1 MKKNSI
7 LFVIIVLLIS
17 LAGESCKQKGN
28 SLRKAGIDNPFDS
41 ALVAP
46 FFSQYSE
53 LKKYE
58 KDLTAIYRNYKYS
71 PIWFDEK
78 GLAENGQSL
87 YSLVKGLDDEGI
99 SIPFPY
105 QKNIGDIFS
114 TEPGK
119 TFSTTDVE
127 LMLTSLYLFY
137 ADKVYKGIDNTTI
150 TSIEWFLPRKK
161 VSYSALLDAFISDPG
176 SQNNDSL
183 ILFSQYYKLRDALKH
198 YRNIEKKGGWAAID
212 LNPDIKAYELNDTA
226 FAIQQIRDRLFITGD
241 LAQNKI
247 SNKYDA
253 DLEAAVKKYQVRNG
267 FKPVSQIK
275 PGLIQ
280 DMNIPVGERIK
291 ILMVNMERCR
301 WISPETFNAKEFIF
315 ANIPSYEMTL
325 IRDGKIVFD
334 SPVVVGDSSTK
345 TVIFSGKMSYIV
357 FSPYWNLPKSII
369 EKEVVPGI
377 EKNKNY
383 LENHDM
389 EWNNGQVRQKPGK
402 NNSLGLVKFMFPNS
416 NDIYFHD
423 TPSRSSFKKE
433 NRAISHGCIR
443 VEKARELALNILKDD
458 ETWTPEKIDQ
468 AMNSGKESICTLKNK
483 IPVHIGY
490 FTAWID
496 EQGEINF
503 YKDVYERDER
513 LAELLFYKD

>member
-1 MKKNSI
+1 MKKNLFLFAI
-7 LFVIIVLLIS
+7 LVLLIS
-17 LAGESCKQKGN
+17 LAGESCKQKGSAFRN
-28 SLRKAGIDNPFDS
+28 AGIDNPFDS
-41 ALVAP
+41 TLVAP

-58 KDLTAIYRNYKYS
+58 KDLIAIYRNYKYS

-87 YSLVKGLDDEGI
+87 YSLVKGLDGEGI
-99 SIPFPY
+99 SVPFPY
-105 QKNIGDIFS
+105 QENIEDIFS
-114 TEPGK
+114 SEPGK
-119 TFSTTDVE
+119 TLSNTDVE

-137 ADKVYKGIDNTTI
+137 ADKVYKGIDNNTI
-150 TSIEWFLPRKK
+150 SSIEWFLPRKK
-161 VSYSALLDAFISDPG
+161 VSYSALLDAFISDPE
-176 SQNNDSL
+176 SQNEDSL
-183 ILFSQYYKLRDALKH
+183 ILFSQYYKLRDALKS
-198 YRNIEKKGGWAAID
+198 YRNIEKEGGWAAID
-212 LNPDIKAYELNDTA
+212 VNPDIKVYQLNDTA
-226 FAIQQIRDRLFITGD
+226 NAIQQIRDRLFITGD
-241 LAQNKI
+241 LTQNKI
-247 SNKYDA
+247 SNRYDTE
-253 DLEAAVKKYQVRNG
+253 LEVAVKKYQLRNG

-301 WISPETFNAKEFIF
+301 WISPETFNAKEYIF
-315 ANIPSYEMTL
+315 ANIPSYEMKL
-325 IRDGKIVFD
+325 IRDGKIAFD

-369 EKEVVPGI
+369 EKEVVPGM
-377 EKNKNY
+377 EKDKNY
-383 LENHDM
+383 LESHEM

-443 VEKARELALNILKDD
+443 VEKARELALTILKDD
-458 ETWTPEKIDQ
+458 ETWTHEKIDE
-468 AMNSGKESICTLKNK
+468 AMNAGKESICTLKNK

-496 EQGEINF
+496 EKGEINF